1 MLPSP
6 DLVPVQKR
14 LRTFSARFHDFRP
27 VRADTGKT
35 AHKVT
40 VMKLLHRR
48 QFLHLAAGAA
58 ALPAVSGMARVQAYP
73 TRPITIIVPFAA
85 GGPTDVTARVIGER
99 MSRTLGQ
106 PFIIENIVGAGG
118 PCLRIVW

>member
-1 MLPSP
+1 
-6 DLVPVQKR
+6 
-14 LRTFSARFHDFRP
+14 
-27 VRADTGKT
+27 
-35 AHKVT
+35 
-40 VMKLLHRR
+40 MKLLHRR

-58 ALPAVSGMARVQAYP
+58 ALPAVSGMARVQAYL

-118 PCLRIVW
+118 PCLRIEW